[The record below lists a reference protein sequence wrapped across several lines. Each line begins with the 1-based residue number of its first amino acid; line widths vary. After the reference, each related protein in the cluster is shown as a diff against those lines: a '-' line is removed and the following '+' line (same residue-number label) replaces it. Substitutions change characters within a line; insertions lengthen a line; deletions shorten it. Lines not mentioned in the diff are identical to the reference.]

1 MKPTRANI
9 DKRYSDEKAVAVPW
23 PDAEAR
29 LSTAQVAWVV
39 TVRPDGRPHATPM
52 VPVTHNGKVYF
63 HTGSTEVKY
72 ANLQANPK
80 VPVLAGDTAWERGL
94 DVVIEGTA
102 VPVTDEALLRR
113 LAELYR
119 GRWDGRWRLD
129 IQHGAVAPRTPGTQL
144 VVFEVTPN
152 AARGHGKG
160 DPFSHTA
167 YRF

>member
-1 MKPTRANI
+1 M
-9 DKRYSDEKAVAVPW
+9 
-23 PDAEAR
+23 
-29 LSTAQVAWVV
+29 
-39 TVRPDGRPHATPM
+39 
-52 VPVTHNGKVYF
+52 
-63 HTGSTEVKY
+63 KY

-80 VPVLAGDTAWERGL
+80 VLVLAGDTAWERGL

-119 GRWDGRWRLD
+119 GRWDGRGRLD

-152 AARGHGKG
+152 TARGHGKG
-160 DPFSHTA
+160 YSFSHTA
-167 YRF
+167 YRFRHRARHSSQRRHAASAHRRRPQEAELPQGTGRPPGRPTPSNW